1 MHTEHSGSEKYNLQ
15 NQINTASRSEKYT
28 FDNRSNKVYKMWS
41 AIIVNEFSVT
51 PLPLLTFTLHNAPPS
66 PLLTLARLH
75 PCTAGRTIGQV
86 NSNVFFLQICVGRNT
101 KRFWKRSGGF
111 LFLSP
116 SLNYEIQRFL
126 ILLFLVLVVVV
137 HFCISRW
144 MN

>member
-1 MHTEHSGSEKYNLQ
+1 MHTEHSGIEKYNLQ

-28 FDNRSNKVYKMWS
+28 FDNRSNKVDKMWS

-66 PLLTLARLH
+66 PSVDSCTLALLH
-75 PCTAGRTIGQV
+75 DGQDHWP
-86 NSNVFFLQICVGRNT
+86 SPFKCFCQSCVERNT